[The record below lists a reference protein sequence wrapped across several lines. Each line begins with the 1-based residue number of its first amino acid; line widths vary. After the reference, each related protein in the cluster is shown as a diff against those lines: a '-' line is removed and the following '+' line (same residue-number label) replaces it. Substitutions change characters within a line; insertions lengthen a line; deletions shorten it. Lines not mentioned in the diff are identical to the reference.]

1 MPSGRWQLEYIRLVP
16 IAAAGQE
23 PLGLVSQHDVICV
36 MHPFVDVSLDQFLK
50 FEAAQAFLEQIML
63 TAVCTTIAGSSLRQA
78 ALVLQG
84 YCRVVCW

>member
-1 MPSGRWQLEYIRLVP
+1 MAVENICHVP

-23 PLGLVSQHDVICV
+23 PLGLVSQHDVICAT
-36 MHPFVDVSLDQFLK
+36 HSFVDVSLDQFLK

-63 TAVCTTIAGSSLRQA
+63 TAVCTTTAGSSLRQA

>member
-1 MPSGRWQLEYIRLVP
+1 MAVENIRYVP
-16 IAAAGQE
+16 IAAADQE
-23 PLGLVSQHDVICV
+23 LLGLVSQHDVIGA
-36 MHPFVDVSLDQFLK
+36 MHSSVDVSLDQFLK

-63 TAVCTTIAGSSLRQA
+63 TAVCTTTAGSSLRQA